1 MHKVSIGIVI
11 LNYLAYK
18 ETKESVYWLKKQIKE
33 GFNVKIVIVD
43 NASNNGS
50 YEYLKEEFVDDP
62 LVEVEKT
69 NKNLGFARGNNY
81 GYNQIKKYMDPDFVI
96 VSNSD
101 AYAKKAG
108 LFEWI
113 VKEYKK
119 EKFGVL
125 GPSIYSK
132 RGNFYQSPGENETR
146 NIHELHKK
154 LRSLNRYLIK
164 LRIKKILNYKES
176 FEIPKW
182 SNHSYNDKT
191 KTKTL
196 HGAFQIFSKNYF
208 EKYSELYDSRTF
220 LYREEDI
227 LKVRCDRE
235 QLPMIYSPEYEVEH
249 LQAVSTSKASK
260 SILDQKINRTKN
272 LLNSTK
278 VYEKVLKE
286 SKFAE

>member
-1 MHKVSIGIVI
+1 MHEVSIGIII
-11 LNYLAYK
+11 LNYLAYE
-18 ETKESVYWLKKQIKE
+18 ETKESVYWLKKQIKDE
-33 GFNVKIVIVD
+33 FKIKIVIVD
-43 NASNNGS
+43 NASDNGS
-50 YEYLKEEFVDDP
+50 YDILKKEFTNDP

-69 NKNLGFARGNNY
+69 KKNLGFAQGNNY
-81 GYNQIKKYMDPDFVI
+81 GYDQIKKYMNPDFII

-101 AYAKKAG
+101 AYAKKEG

-113 VKEYKK
+113 VNEYAK

-154 LRSLNRYLIK
+154 IRNLNKYLIK
-164 LRIKKILNYKES
+164 LRIKKFLNYKES

-182 SNHSYNDKT
+182 PNHIYKDRT

-196 HGAFQIFSKNYF
+196 HGAFQVFSKNYF
-208 EKYSELYDSRTF
+208 EKYNELYDSRTF

-235 QLPMIYSPEYEVEH
+235 QLLMVYSPEYEVEH

-286 SKFAE
+286 SKLTE